1 MKATSA
7 SLGTLLSVSGA
18 SVSKHAAISGK
29 AAFLAPLIG
38 ISPLRRAPPLI
49 LILSMTP
56 RLARTPERS
65 VLARASRQQQR

>member
-1 MKATSA
+1 MNATSA
-7 SLGTLLSVSGA
+7 SLGTLVSVSGA
-18 SVSKHAAISGK
+18 SVSRHAAINGK

-56 RLARTPERS
+56 SGQHEPS
-65 VLARASRQQQR
+65 VLARSGRQQQR